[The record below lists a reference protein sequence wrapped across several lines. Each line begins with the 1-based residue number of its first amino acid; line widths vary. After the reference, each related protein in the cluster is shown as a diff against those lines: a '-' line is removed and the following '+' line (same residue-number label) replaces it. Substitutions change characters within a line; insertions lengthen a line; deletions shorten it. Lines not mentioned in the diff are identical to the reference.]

1 MRGKKVYHSLEEMP
15 PAYVPLDELRASH
28 AADAA
33 WFEKH
38 LGPEVPAQLLRPG
51 RPRKGAKTEPTKP
64 HSVRIEDTV
73 WSAVAK
79 KAERLGISV
88 NAAIRQ
94 AALIWAQ
101 ERRS

>member
-1 MRGKKVYHSLEEMP
+1 MKGKKVYRSLEEMP
-15 PAYVPLDELRASH
+15 RDFVPLEELRRTQ

-33 WFEKH
+33 YFERRY
-38 LGPEVPAQLLRPG
+38 GPDVPPLLSRPG

-64 HSVRIEDTV
+64 HSVRIEDSV

-94 AALIWAQ
+94 AALGWAR
-101 ERRS
+101 ERR